1 MSKLTFQW
9 RITLMTAL
17 VIACSCFT
25 LNILLFHSGSYYI
38 ESMGEYTMEIDDEDF
53 LEEIESGKLDESLG
67 EDAIIF
73 ELSDE
78 QYEQFQSKFSQELND
93 TKAGFWVK
101 GWSLTILVTII
112 SSVIAYFIAGYCLRP
127 LKNLSKQA
135 ESIRTENLANARLE
149 ETNIP
154 EFKGLAE
161 SINEMLERL
170 EEGFKIQRQFAGN
183 AAHELRTPLSL
194 MRTKI
199 DLLQEE
205 HPDMPEDVA
214 ESVSALS
221 DQVDRLSQL
230 VRTLLDMS
238 ELETIPRTDT
248 IELASLIEEVID
260 DLTPLAEKHAV
271 SLSHDCECTFIQGSD
286 ILINRAIFN
295 LVENA
300 IKYNLPEGS
309 VAVELKKSPSQ
320 VEIRVKDS
328 GPGIP
333 ECYRDSIFQ
342 PFFRIDKSRSR
353 SLGGVGLGLS
363 LVWEIANLHDG
374 SIRVEETSDTGTTI
388 QLVLPLDSIGI
399 GKNTQ

>member
-135 ESIRTENLANARLE
+135 
-149 ETNIP
+149 
-154 EFKGLAE
+154 
-161 SINEMLERL
+161 
-170 EEGFKIQRQFAGN
+170 
-183 AAHELRTPLSL
+183 
-194 MRTKI
+194 
-199 DLLQEE
+199 
-205 HPDMPEDVA
+205 
-214 ESVSALS
+214 
-221 DQVDRLSQL
+221 
-230 VRTLLDMS
+230 
-238 ELETIPRTDT
+238 
-248 IELASLIEEVID
+248 
-260 DLTPLAEKHAV
+260 
-271 SLSHDCECTFIQGSD
+271 
-286 ILINRAIFN
+286 
-295 LVENA
+295 
-300 IKYNLPEGS
+300 
-309 VAVELKKSPSQ
+309 
-320 VEIRVKDS
+320 
-328 GPGIP
+328 
-333 ECYRDSIFQ
+333 
-342 PFFRIDKSRSR
+342 
-353 SLGGVGLGLS
+353 
-363 LVWEIANLHDG
+363 
-374 SIRVEETSDTGTTI
+374 
-388 QLVLPLDSIGI
+388 
-399 GKNTQ
+399 